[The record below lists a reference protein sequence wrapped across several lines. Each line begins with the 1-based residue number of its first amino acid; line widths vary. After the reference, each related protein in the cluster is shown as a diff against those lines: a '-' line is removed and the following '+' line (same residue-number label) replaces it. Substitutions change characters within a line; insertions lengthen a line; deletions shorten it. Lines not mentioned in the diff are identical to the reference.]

1 MCRYFKNKYLTLLE
15 GFMMND
21 ERFTTDGYHINDTYN
36 KETWLL
42 DKTNAQEIVDVMNGL
57 DNYSRQNRKALS
69 KLQKRINELEKR
81 LESDEFEKTLEAKD
95 MLIEYIKTLET
106 FNNKV

>member
-1 MCRYFKNKYLTLLE
+1 
-15 GFMMND
+15 MMND

-36 KETWLL
+36 KKTWLL
-42 DKTNAQEIVDVMNGL
+42 DKTNAQEIVDMMNGL

-81 LESDEFEKTLEAKD
+81 LESDEFEKTLKAKD
-95 MLIEYIKTLET
+95 MAIEYIRALEILK
-106 FNNKV
+106 NKI

>member
-1 MCRYFKNKYLTLLE
+1 MPQKMGICHHWR
-15 GFMMND
+15 GFTMND

-42 DKTNAQEIVDVMNGL
+42 DKTDAQEIVDMMNGL

-69 KLQKRINELEKR
+69 KLQKKVNELEKR
-81 LESDEFEKTLEAKD
+81 LESDEFEKTLKAKD
-95 MLIEYIKTLET
+95 MLIEYIEALEIL
-106 FNNKV
+106 NSKI